1 MLRIEENAPLQHL
14 NTFGVAATAR
24 YLVTLRHPEALAA
37 LSRGLPAA
45 DCPPLVMGGGSNV
58 LFTRDFPGVVILNRL
73 AGIRVVA
80 ADDRHVR
87 VQAGAGED
95 WDGFVRYCLERGWYG
110 LENLI
115 LIPGTVGAAPV
126 QNIGA
131 YGVELKDVF
140 EELEGWDLPTG
151 RRLRLTAAECR
162 FGYRDSVFKGPL
174 QDRFLITAVTLRLGL
189 QPCPATEYRDLQEE
203 LRGVP
208 HGERH
213 PRAVGEA
220 VVRLR
225 RRKLPDPREMG
236 NAGSFFK
243 NPVVSRARFED
254 LQARC
259 GPLPAYDLGPAG
271 VKLAAAALIERSGW
285 KGKHRGRCGVHDR
298 QPLVLVNLGGACG
311 QEILELAEAVRAAVH
326 QAFGVWLEPE
336 PRIL

>member
-1 MLRIEENAPLQHL
+1 MLHVQEHAPLQHL
-14 NTFGVAATAR
+14 NTFGMAVTAR
-24 YLVTLRHPEALAA
+24 YLVTLRDPGAAAA
-37 LSRGLPAA
+37 LGRGLPAA

-73 AGIRVVA
+73 EGIRLVA

-95 WDGFVRYCLERGWYG
+95 WDGFVRHCLDQGWYG
-110 LENLI
+110 LENLA

-151 RRLRLTAAECR
+151 RRLRLTAADCR

-174 QDRFLITAVTLRLGL
+174 QDRFLITAVTLRLSL
-189 QPCPATEYRDLQEE
+189 QPRPVTDYRDLLEE
-203 LRGVP
+203 LRDIP
-208 HGERH
+208 PMERS
-213 PRAVGEA
+213 PRVVCEAVG
-220 VVRLR
+220 RLR
-225 RRKLPDPREMG
+225 RRKLPDPRLLG

-243 NPVVSRARFED
+243 NPVVSRALFAD

-259 GPLPAYDLGPAG
+259 GPLPAYDVGPAG
-271 VKLAAAALIERSGW
+271 VKLAAAALIERTGW
-285 KGKHRGRCGVHDR
+285 KGRRRGRCGVHDR

-311 QEILELAEAVRAAVH
+311 REIVELAEAVREAVH
-326 QAFGVWLEPE
+326 GAFGVWLEPE